1 VNGYLLALFLLSLVA
16 GATAGIVGFGI
27 GSILTPFLA
36 LRVGTS
42 VAIAAVSI
50 PHAVATALRCYR
62 LRAAIRL
69 DILKTFGLV
78 SALGALAG
86 VAMYSR
92 LANAPLTFV
101 LGALLVITA
110 IANITGWIERLHPR
124 GAAVPLFG
132 FASGLFGGV
141 AGNQGGLRVAALT
154 AFALSPAAFVATSTA
169 TGLLVDAARTPVY
182 LWTNG
187 DALRALFTPIS
198 VATIGALTGTV
209 LGERLLF
216 GISPTTYRRVVA
228 LAVGVLGV
236 WLIWTVM

>member
-1 VNGYLLALFLLSLVA
+1 MTYLIALFALSLVA

-27 GSILTPFLA
+27 GSLLTPFLA

-62 LRAAIRL
+62 LRAAIRF
-69 DILKTFGLV
+69 DILKRFGLV
-78 SALGALAG
+78 SALGALVG

-92 LANAPLTFV
+92 LSNALLTVV

-110 IANITGWIERLHPR
+110 VANITGWIERLHPR
-124 GAAVPLFG
+124 AAAVPLFG

-154 AFALSPAAFVATSTA
+154 AFALTPAAFVATSTA

-182 LWTNG
+182 LATNG
-187 DALRALFTPIS
+187 AALRELLTPIS
-198 VATIGALTGTV
+198 VATIGSVAGTL

-216 GISPTTYRRVVA
+216 GLAPVTYRRIVA
-228 LAVGVLGV
+228 VAVGILGA
-236 WLIWTVM
+236 WLIWTAA